1 MKAYE
6 QIDLGKP
13 VYNQLSN
20 QLWNQL
26 HDQLRNQLYI
36 LGIRIHNRLWNQLH
50 IQPRNGLGIQ
60 LLNQL
65 NNQKDLSRQSV

>member
-1 MKAYE
+1 MNTYE
-6 QIDLGKP
+6 QVDLGKP

-20 QLWNQL
+20 QL
-26 HDQLRNQLYI
+26 YI
-36 LGIRIHNRLWNQLH
+36 LGIQIHNRFWIQLH

-60 LLNQL
+60 LRIQL

>member
-1 MKAYE
+1 MKTYE
-6 QIDLGKP
+6 HVKLGKP

-20 QLWNQL
+20 QLAEQIR
-26 HDQLRNQLYI
+26 DRLRNQLYI

>member
-1 MKAYE
+1 MKAHKKV
-6 QIDLGKP
+6 DLGKP

-26 HDQLRNQLYI
+26 HNQLRNQLYI

>member
-26 HDQLRNQLYI
+26 HDRLRNQLYI
-36 LGIRIHNRLWNQLH
+36 LGI
-50 IQPRNGLGIQ
+50 QPRNGLGIQ
-60 LLNQL
+60 IRIQL
-65 NNQKDLSRQSV
+65 EK

>member
-1 MKAYE
+1 MKSYE

-13 VYNQLSN
+13 VYNQVRI

-60 LLNQL
+60 LRIQL
-65 NNQKDLSRQSV
+65 EK

>member
-1 MKAYE
+1 MKAHKKV
-6 QIDLGKP
+6 DLGKP
-13 VYNQLSN
+13 VYNQVRI
-20 QLWNQL
+20 QLWNQI
-26 HDQLRNQLYI
+26 HDQLSNQLYI

-50 IQPRNGLGIQ
+50 IKPRNGLGIQ